1 MASCLGIYFSDNSM
15 KYAKLVTDNG
25 GNVRLDHYGT
35 RIATSTKKEI
45 IDNIIA
51 ETSSKDIP
59 VVTNI
64 LDERFIEVSIFD
76 QAQETEYSPDIMK
89 LEFETWC
96 ENNQKVSSDYEFVY
110 KLSKYR
116 TAENKHNGVLCI
128 APKNKIN
135 ELKKDEELKIEAIYP
150 SELMYTDLAP
160 DEAQNYII
168 VNLNEYLTVE
178 TVINRKMYEFKVYN
192 NTGMKR
198 LLDEFQLKLGSYS
211 KAYAACKQLNVYT
224 EGENTNDPELERIAE
239 PILQDVLR
247 KVASTVTANKD
258 TISKVYVT
266 GMGIILNNID
276 VLMTEYLEIKTEIFK
291 PNFLQNTSDVRSVSE
306 MLETIEP
313 MVMAYNHLNK
323 KNKFLNYLH
332 SEVKEKKKNSISSFF
347 ENFKK
352 NVSFKKKEK
361 KQKQEQVA
369 QKQTALN
376 TDTKEKHNIKLPEIE
391 TNVVLNVLISFA
403 TFAVV
408 AFIAYS
414 AFSGI
419 YTATTNKMIADI
431 NSKIN
436 SLTQETAKVNSD
448 VSYINTNATEY
459 KEINDDVDMLLK
471 QIETG
476 EIGKISTYNVAAFL
490 QKLIKVIP
498 KGVTLDTVK
507 SDDNKNVT
515 ISMYSAKYADLGYFV
530 AQLKLEGILNSVEVK
545 NITNAT
551 DKITIEIGGELP

>member
-64 LDERFIEVSIFD
+64 PDERFIEVSIFD

-160 DEAQNYII
+160 DEVQNYII
-168 VNLNEYLTVE
+168 VNLSEYLTVE

-192 NTGMKR
+192 NTGMKS

-332 SEVKEKKKNSISSFF
+332 SEVKEKKKNSISAFF